1 VRRGLE
7 RPTMRRCR
15 MGRCCRLTRGPP
27 ERPALAV
34 EIPADVNTGCAFAK
48 ACCLGSPEW
57 NGLAR
62 FASAAGCR
70 RRLPYLRHGP
80 TRIVGDYLRV
90 LFGGRQS
97 RNARR
102 RPGHRRVPISAPRVA
117 CAPSTLG
124 PPRRGTISPREPAPE
139 SQKSPAGNFLLPPLA
154 GLRRLGQG
162 RAESAAR
169 YPCLSRVPPHAA
181 RLPNASH
188 QEDSRRFES
197 KCYRGRSR

>member
-1 VRRGLE
+1 
-7 RPTMRRCR
+7 

-27 ERPALAV
+27 QRPALAV

-70 RRLPYLRHGP
+70 RRLPYLRHGA

-139 SQKSPAGNFLLPPLA
+139 CQKSPAGNFSYPL
-154 GLRRLGQG
+154 G
-162 RAESAAR
+162 RPTSPWPR
-169 YPCLSRVPPHAA
+169 
-181 RLPNASH
+181 
-188 QEDSRRFES
+188 SRR
-197 KCYRGRSR
+197 KRSALSVSVARATACGPIAKHVSPRRFSAFRIKVLPRAISLTFA